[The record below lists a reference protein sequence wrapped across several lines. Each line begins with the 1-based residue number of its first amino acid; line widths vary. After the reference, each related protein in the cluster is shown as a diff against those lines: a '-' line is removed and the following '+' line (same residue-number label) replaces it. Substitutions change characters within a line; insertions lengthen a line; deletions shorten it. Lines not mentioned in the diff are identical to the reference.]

1 MRQRLQSVK
10 ASFVP
15 NNVGPNSAG
24 PNNNVVPNNVVPGSG
39 VSGDGTPTAVVRR
52 QWTIKSNVVY
62 IEPLVA
68 EVVAL
73 CLEAGMSPRACR
85 LNIPVAF
92 TEALSNAI
100 VCGNQEDESKQVHA
114 SFLLDDALLILEVM
128 DDGMGFDATA
138 VNFSPADV
146 DWLERE
152 DGRGL
157 FLMRSLMDRVEY
169 QRAMDGHQGHTVRL
183 VLKRA

>member
-1 MRQRLQSVK
+1 MNTEPV
-10 ASFVP
+10 
-15 NNVGPNSAG
+15 
-24 PNNNVVPNNVVPGSG
+24 
-39 VSGDGTPTAVVRR
+39 TVVRR
-52 QWTIKSNVVY
+52 EWMITSNVMH

-68 EVVAL
+68 EVVSL
-73 CLEAGMSPRACR
+73 CLDAGMSPRACR

-100 VCGNQEDESKQVHA
+100 VCGNQEDESKQVKATFSLDAA
-114 SFLLDDALLILEVM
+114 SLVLEVT
-128 DDGMGFDATA
+128 DDGMGFDAAT
-138 VNFSPADV
+138 VNFSPDDL

-157 FLMRSLMDRVEY
+157 FLMRSLMDCVES
-169 QRAMDGHQGHTVRL
+169 QRPINGRQGHTVRL

>member
-1 MRQRLQSVK
+1 MSGNVEPASV
-10 ASFVP
+10 
-15 NNVGPNSAG
+15 
-24 PNNNVVPNNVVPGSG
+24 
-39 VSGDGTPTAVVRR
+39 TIVRR
-52 QWTIKSNVVY
+52 EWTISSNITY
-62 IEPLVA
+62 IEPLVS
-68 EVVAL
+68 EVVLL

-100 VCGNQEDESKQVHA
+100 VCGNNEDEQRSVKA
-114 SFLLDDALLILEVM
+114 RFELDAELLTLEVT
-128 DDGMGFDATA
+128 DDGDGFDASA
-138 VNFSPADV
+138 VNFSPADG

-157 FLMRSLMDRVEY
+157 FLMRSLMDRVEL
-169 QRAMDGHQGHTVRL
+169 QRPTNGRHGHTVRL

>member
-1 MRQRLQSVK
+1 MAHSVK
-10 ASFVP
+10 AESE
-15 NNVGPNSAG
+15 
-24 PNNNVVPNNVVPGSG
+24 
-39 VSGDGTPTAVVRR
+39 TVVRR
-52 QWTIKSNVVY
+52 EWTIKSNVQH

-68 EVVAL
+68 EVVTL
-73 CLEAGMSPRACR
+73 CLDAGMSPRACR

-100 VCGNQEDESKQVHA
+100 VCGNQEDESKHVKATFSLDAA
-114 SFLLDDALLILEVM
+114 SLVLEVT
-128 DDGMGFDATA
+128 DDGMGFDATS
-138 VNFSPADV
+138 VNFSPDDV

-157 FLMRSLMDRVEY
+157 FLMRSLMDCVES
-169 QRAMDGHQGHTVRL
+169 QRPANGRPGHTVRL

>member
-1 MRQRLQSVK
+1 MQTEQ
-10 ASFVP
+10 P
-15 NNVGPNSAG
+15 P
-24 PNNNVVPNNVVPGSG
+24 
-39 VSGDGTPTAVVRR
+39 VVRR
-52 QWTIKSNVVY
+52 EWTIKSNVLH

-68 EVVAL
+68 EVVTL
-73 CLEAGMSPRACR
+73 CLDAGMSPRACR

-100 VCGNQEDESKQVHA
+100 VCGNQEDESKRVKA
-114 SFLLDDALLILEVM
+114 TFLLDAASLTLEVT
-128 DDGMGFDATA
+128 DDGMGFDAA
-138 VNFSPADV
+138 SVNFSPEDV

-157 FLMRSLMDRVEY
+157 FLMRSLMDRVES
-169 QRAMDGHQGHTVRL
+169 QRPMNGHQGHTVRL

>member
-1 MRQRLQSVK
+1 MQPASSSVMRRE
-10 ASFVP
+10 
-15 NNVGPNSAG
+15 
-24 PNNNVVPNNVVPGSG
+24 
-39 VSGDGTPTAVVRR
+39 
-52 QWTIKSNVVY
+52 WTIKSNVLH

-68 EVVAL
+68 EVVSL
-73 CLEAGMSPRACR
+73 CLNAGMSPRACR

-114 SFLLDDALLILEVM
+114 TFALDDASLVLEVT
-128 DDGMGFDATA
+128 DDGMGFDAAT
-138 VNFSPADV
+138 VNFSPDDV

-157 FLMRSLMDRVEY
+157 FLMRSLMDRVES
-169 QRAMDGHQGHTVRL
+169 QRPQNGHQGHTVRL

>member
-1 MRQRLQSVK
+1 M
-10 ASFVP
+10 
-15 NNVGPNSAG
+15 
-24 PNNNVVPNNVVPGSG
+24 
-39 VSGDGTPTAVVRR
+39 AVIIVRR
-52 QWTIKSNVVY
+52 EWTITSNIMH
-62 IEPLVA
+62 IEPLVS
-68 EVVAL
+68 EVVTL

-100 VCGNQEDESKQVHA
+100 VCGNNEDEKRNVVAKFELDAA
-114 SFLLDDALLILEVM
+114 SLTLEVT
-128 DDGMGFDATA
+128 DEGAGFDAST
-138 VNFSPADV
+138 VNFSPDDG

-157 FLMRSLMDRVEY
+157 FLMRSLMDRVEL
-169 QRAMDGHQGHTVRL
+169 QRPTNGRHGHTVRL